1 MNVYETSSIRNVVFL
16 VTEDQERLLWQKPF
30 LILQE

>member
-1 MNVYETSSIRNVVFL
+1 MNVYDPVLEMLFFL
-16 VTEDQERLLWQKPF
+16 VMEDQERLLWQKPF